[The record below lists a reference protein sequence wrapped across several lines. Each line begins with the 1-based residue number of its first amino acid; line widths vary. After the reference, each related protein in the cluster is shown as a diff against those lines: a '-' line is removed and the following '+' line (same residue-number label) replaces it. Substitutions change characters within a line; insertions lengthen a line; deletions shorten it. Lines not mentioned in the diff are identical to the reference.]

1 MLCRVEWKRVK
12 EINNFRVEELGFLM
26 IMEVVLD
33 FCCYDKKEKG
43 KGGNVIIIKL

>member
-1 MLCRVEWKRVK
+1 MKRAK
-12 EINNFRVEELGFLM
+12 ETNNLRAEESGSLM
-26 IMEVVLD
+26 TMEAVLD